1 MMAFVEKKTTID
13 KVHLSF
19 RAARDAGIDTF
30 AYFIIGYINETPKT
44 MQATIDLAIDL
55 DPRYVMFTKATPL
68 PTTPLMRQSVEAG
81 LVDPDYWK
89 KYTLGEIQDPMRPLV
104 SDADQWVEKAY
115 RSFYLRKSKVVNQL
129 LRIRS
134 YDDLK
139 KNVEGFFGIW
149 KFKMNETTLSV
160 QKGSDK
166 FLQNDQ
172 KVTS

>member
-1 MMAFVEKKTTID
+1 
-13 KVHLSF
+13 
-19 RAARDAGIDTF
+19 
-30 AYFIIGYINETPKT
+30 
-44 MQATIDLAIDL
+44 
-55 DPRYVMFTKATPL
+55 
-68 PTTPLMRQSVEAG
+68 MRQSVEAG

-139 KNVEGFFGIW
+139 KNIEGFLGIW